1 MVLQQSCKVKILTTK
16 SRRCPVCFDSNKN
29 SVIFQKE
36 NIDKKKI
43 TSFTYASR
51 KNPEFMCHEMV
62 RCLNCDLVYVTA
74 PPDKL
79 KLSEAYHTAD
89 YDSSEEALD
98 AAETY
103 INHINEVVS
112 KLNSKSK
119 ILEIGSGSGDFLYNL
134 KKKGFTNLTGIEP
147 SISAINSAHPEIKS
161 HLQEGIFQ
169 VDNFQEMKYDLVCCF
184 MTLEHVYDPRE
195 ISESV
200 NKILKKGGYFVMV
213 VHNYR
218 SLVNRILGKKSPI
231 IDIEHM
237 QLFSKKSIRL
247 LLNNTNYQDIHIK
260 AISNR
265 YSINYWI
272 RLLPIVSLIK
282 KIFIKLLKVFNF
294 DNVKININV
303 GNMIV
308 SGRKV
313 DSGLK
318 RNLLDR

>member
-1 MVLQQSCKVKILTTK
+1 LVTK

-29 SVIFQKE
+29 SVIFQNE

-62 RCLNCDLVYVTA
+62 RCLNCDLVYVTV

-79 KLSEAYHTAD
+79 KLSEAYHAAD
-89 YDSSEEALD
+89 YYNSEEALD

-103 INHINEVVS
+103 IKHSNEVLS
-112 KLNSKSK
+112 KLNLKSK
-119 ILEIGSGSGDFLYNL
+119 ILEIGSGSGDFLYSL
-134 KKKGFTNLTGIEP
+134 KKKGFINLTGIEP

-169 VDNFQEMKYDLVCCF
+169 VDDFKEMNYDLVCCF
-184 MTLEHVYDPRE
+184 MTMEHVYDPRE
-195 ISESV
+195 ITESV
-200 NKILKKGGYFVMV
+200 NKILKKGGYFVIV
-213 VHNYR
+213 IHNYR

-237 QLFSKKSIRL
+237 QLFSKKSIKL

-260 AISNR
+260 SVCNR
-265 YSINYWI
+265 YSINYWV
-272 RLLPIVSLIK
+272 RLLPIFSLIK
-282 KIFIKLLKVFNF
+282 TIFIKLLKIFNL
-294 DNVKININV
+294 DNIKININV
-303 GNMIV
+303 GNMII
-308 SGRKV
+308 SGKKTNTRFR
-313 DSGLK
+313 D
-318 RNLLDR
+318 

>member
-62 RCLNCDLVYVTA
+62 RCLNCDLVYVTV

-89 YDSSEEALD
+89 YDSSEEAID

-103 INHINEVVS
+103 IDHINEVVS

-247 LLNNTNYQDIHIK
+247 LLNKTNYNDIKINDF
-260 AISNR
+260 SNL
-265 YSINYWI
+265 YSINYWV
-272 RLLPIVSLIK
+272 RLLPISNLIK
-282 KIFIKLLKVFNF
+282 KFFIKILNKIKLDNF
-294 DNVKININV
+294 KIKINV
-303 GNMIV
+303 GNIII
-308 SGRKV
+308 SGRK
-313 DSGLK
+313 DCLDLK
-318 RNLLDR
+318 RNRLND

>member
-1 MVLQQSCKVKILTTK
+1 MLTK

-36 NIDKKKI
+36 NIEKKKI

-62 RCLNCDLVYVTA
+62 RCLNCDLVYVTT
-74 PPDKL
+74 PPNKL

-89 YDSSEEALD
+89 YDSSEEAFD

-103 INHINEVVS
+103 INHMGDLIS
-112 KLNSKSK
+112 KLNLNSKV
-119 ILEIGSGSGDFLYNL
+119 LEIGSGSGDFLYNL
-134 KKKGFTNLTGIEP
+134 KKKGLTNLTGIEP
-147 SISAINSAHPEIKS
+147 SISAINCAHSEIKS
-161 HLQEGIFQ
+161 HLQEGVFQ
-169 VDNFQEMKYDLVCCF
+169 ADDFQEMNYDLVCCF

-218 SLVNRILGKKSPI
+218 SPLNRILGKKSPI

-237 QLFSKKSIRL
+237 QLFSKKSIGL
-247 LLNNTNYQDIHIK
+247 LLNKTNYQDIQVK
-260 AISNR
+260 DLYNR

-272 RLLPIVSLIK
+272 RLSPIPNLIK
-282 KIFIKLLKVFNF
+282 NICIKLLNKFNLG
-294 DNVKININV
+294 NLKIKINV
-303 GNMIV
+303 GNIIV

-313 DSGLK
+313 DADLK
-318 RNLLDR
+318 HNKLDL

>member
-1 MVLQQSCKVKILTTK
+1 MVTK

-29 SVIFQKE
+29 SVIFQNE

-62 RCLNCDLVYVTA
+62 RCLNCDLVYVTV

-79 KLSEAYHTAD
+79 KLSEAYHAAD
-89 YDSSEEALD
+89 YYNSEEALD

-103 INHINEVVS
+103 IKHSNEVLS
-112 KLNSKSK
+112 KLNLKSK
-119 ILEIGSGSGDFLYNL
+119 ILEIGSGSGDFLYSL
-134 KKKGFTNLTGIEP
+134 KKKGFINLTGIEP

-169 VDNFQEMKYDLVCCF
+169 VDDFKEMNYDLVCCF
-184 MTLEHVYDPRE
+184 MTMEHVYDPRE
-195 ISESV
+195 ITESV
-200 NKILKKGGYFVMV
+200 NKILKKGGYFVIV
-213 VHNYR
+213 IHNYR

-237 QLFSKKSIRL
+237 QLFSKKSIKL

-260 AISNR
+260 SVCNR
-265 YSINYWI
+265 YSINYWV
-272 RLLPIVSLIK
+272 RLLPIFSLIK
-282 KIFIKLLKVFNF
+282 TIFIKLLKIFNL
-294 DNVKININV
+294 DNIKININV
-303 GNMIV
+303 GNMII
-308 SGRKV
+308 SGKKTNTRFR
-313 DSGLK
+313 D
-318 RNLLDR
+318 

>member
-1 MVLQQSCKVKILTTK
+1 MSTK

-62 RCLNCDLVYVTA
+62 RCMNCDLVYVTT

-79 KLSEAYHTAD
+79 KLSEAYHAAD

-103 INHINEVVS
+103 INHMNEVVS
-112 KLNSKSK
+112 KLNLNCK
-119 ILEIGSGSGDFLYNL
+119 ILVIGAGSGDFLYNL
-134 KKKGFTNLTGIEP
+134 KKKGFTDLIGIEP

-169 VDNFQEMKYDLVCCF
+169 VDDFQEMNYDLVCCF

-200 NKILKKGGYFVMV
+200 NKILKKGGYFVIV
-213 VHNYR
+213 LHNYR
-218 SLVNRILGKKSPI
+218 SLVNKILGKKSPI

-237 QLFSKKSIRL
+237 QLFSKKSIGL
-247 LLNNTNYQDIHIK
+247 LFNKTNYQDIQIK
-260 AISNR
+260 DFYNHYPIK
-265 YSINYWI
+265 YWI
-272 RLLPIVSLIK
+272 RLSPIPNLIK
-282 KIFIKLLKVFNF
+282 NIFIKLLHKFNLGNF
-294 DNVKININV
+294 KIKINV
-303 GNMIV
+303 GNIMV

-313 DSGLK
+313 GGVKKPNTL
-318 RNLLDR
+318 NE

>member
-1 MVLQQSCKVKILTTK
+1 LVTK

-29 SVIFQKE
+29 SVIFQNE

-134 KKKGFTNLTGIEP
+134 KKKGFANLTGIEP

-218 SLVNRILGKKSPI
+218 SLVNRILGRKSPI

-237 QLFSKKSIRL
+237 QLFSKKSIGL
-247 LLNNTNYQDIHIK
+247 LFNKTNYQDIQIK
-260 AISNR
+260 DFYNHYPIK
-265 YSINYWI
+265 YWI
-272 RLLPIVSLIK
+272 RLSPIPNLIK
-282 KIFIKLLKVFNF
+282 NIFIKLLHKFNLGNF
-294 DNVKININV
+294 KIKINV
-303 GNMIV
+303 GNIMV

-313 DSGLK
+313 GGVKKPNTL
-318 RNLLDR
+318 NE

>member
-1 MVLQQSCKVKILTTK
+1 VALLQSCKVRILVAK

-29 SVIFQKE
+29 SIIFQKE

-62 RCLNCDLVYVTA
+62 RCLNCDLVYVTT
-74 PPDKL
+74 PPNKL
-79 KLSEAYHTAD
+79 KLSEAHHAAD

-103 INHINEVVS
+103 INHMDDVIS
-112 KLNSKSK
+112 KLNLKSK
-119 ILEIGSGSGDFLYNL
+119 VLEIGSGSGDFLYNL
-134 KKKGFTNLTGIEP
+134 KKKGFTKLTGIEP
-147 SISAINSAHPEIKS
+147 SISAINCAHSEIKN
-161 HLQEGIFQ
+161 HLKEGIFQ
-169 VDNFQEMKYDLVCCF
+169 VDHLQEASYDLVSCF

-195 ISESV
+195 IAESA

-237 QLFSKKSIRL
+237 QLFSRKSIRL
-247 LLNNTNYQDIHIK
+247 LLNNTNYQDIQIK
-260 AISNR
+260 SVSNR
-265 YSINYWI
+265 YSISYWI
-272 RLLPIVSLIK
+272 RLLPIFSLIK
-282 KIFIKLLKVFNF
+282 KISIKLLKIFNL

-303 GNMIV
+303 GNIIV
-308 SGRKV
+308 SGRKI
-313 DSGLK
+313 DAEFK
-318 RNLLDR
+318 D

>member
-1 MVLQQSCKVKILTTK
+1 VALLQSCKVRILVAK

-29 SVIFQKE
+29 SIIFQKE

-43 TSFTYASR
+43 TSFTYTSR

-62 RCLNCDLVYVTA
+62 RCLNCDLVYVTT
-74 PPDKL
+74 PPNKL
-79 KLSEAYHTAD
+79 KLSEAYHAAD

-103 INHINEVVS
+103 INHMDDVIS
-112 KLNSKSK
+112 KLNLKSK
-119 ILEIGSGSGDFLYNL
+119 VLEIGSGSGDFLYNL
-134 KKKGFTNLTGIEP
+134 KKKGFTKLTGIEP
-147 SISAINSAHPEIKS
+147 SISAINCAHSEIKNQ
-161 HLQEGIFQ
+161 LKEGIFQ
-169 VDNFQEMKYDLVCCF
+169 VDHLQEASYDLVSCF

-195 ISESV
+195 IAESA

-237 QLFSKKSIRL
+237 QLFSRKSIRL
-247 LLNNTNYQDIHIK
+247 LLNNTNYQDIQIK
-260 AISNR
+260 SVSNR
-265 YSINYWI
+265 YSISYWI
-272 RLLPIVSLIK
+272 RLLPIFSLIK
-282 KIFIKLLKVFNF
+282 KISIKLLKIFNL

-303 GNMIV
+303 GNIIV
-308 SGRKV
+308 SGRKI
-313 DSGLK
+313 DAEFK
-318 RNLLDR
+318 D

>member
-1 MVLQQSCKVKILTTK
+1 MTTK

-29 SVIFQKE
+29 SVTFQKE

-62 RCLNCDLVYVTA
+62 SCLNCDLVYITT

-79 KLSEAYHTAD
+79 KLSEAYYAAD

-98 AAETY
+98 AAESY
-103 INHINEVVS
+103 INHMNEVIS
-112 KLNSKSK
+112 KLNLNSK

-134 KKKGFTNLTGIEP
+134 KKKGFTDLIGIEP

-169 VDNFQEMKYDLVCCF
+169 VDDFQEMNYDLVCCF

-200 NKILKKGGYFVMV
+200 NKILKKGGYFVIV
-213 VHNYR
+213 LHNYR
-218 SLVNRILGKKSPI
+218 SLVNKILGKKSPI

-237 QLFSKKSIRL
+237 QLFSKKSIGL
-247 LLNNTNYQDIHIK
+247 LLNKTNYQDIQVK
-260 AISNR
+260 DLYNR

-272 RLLPIVSLIK
+272 RLSPIPNLIK
-282 KIFIKLLKVFNF
+282 NTFIKLLNKFNLGNF
-294 DNVKININV
+294 KIKINV
-303 GNMIV
+303 GNIIV
-308 SGRKV
+308 SGRKG
-313 DSGLK
+313 DAIKK
-318 RNLLDR
+318 RNKLDL

>member
-1 MVLQQSCKVKILTTK
+1 LVTK
-16 SRRCPVCFDSNKN
+16 SRRCPVCFESNKN
-29 SVIFQKE
+29 SVLFQKE
-36 NIDKKKI
+36 NIDKIKI
-43 TSFTYASR
+43 TPFTYSSR
-51 KNPEFMCHEMV
+51 KPPEFMCHEMV
-62 RCLNCDLVYVTA
+62 RCLNCDLVYVTT
-74 PPDKL
+74 PPDRIQ
-79 KLSEAYHTAD
+79 LSEAYHAAD

-103 INHINEVVS
+103 VSHMNEVVS
-112 KLNSKSK
+112 KLNLNSR
-119 ILEIGSGSGDFLYNL
+119 ILEIGSGSGAFLYNL
-134 KKKGFTNLTGIEP
+134 KKRGFTDLTGIEP

-169 VDNFQEMKYDLVCCF
+169 VDDFQGMNYDLVCCF

-218 SLVNRILGKKSPI
+218 SLVNRILGRKSPI

-247 LLNNTNYQDIHIK
+247 LLNKTNYQDIQVK
-260 AISNR
+260 DLYNR

-272 RLLPIVSLIK
+272 RLSPITNFIK
-282 KIFIKLLKVFNF
+282 NIFIKLLNKFNLGNF
-294 DNVKININV
+294 KIKINVANI
-303 GNMIV
+303 IA

-313 DSGLK
+313 DTNLK
-318 RNLLDR
+318 RNKLDL

>member
-1 MVLQQSCKVKILTTK
+1 MLTK

-62 RCLNCDLVYVTA
+62 RCLNCDLVYVTT

-79 KLSEAYHTAD
+79 KLSEAYHAAD

-103 INHINEVVS
+103 INHMNEVVS
-112 KLNSKSK
+112 KLNLNCK
-119 ILEIGSGSGDFLYNL
+119 ILEIGAGSGDFLYNL
-134 KKKGFTNLTGIEP
+134 KKKGFTDLIGIEP

-169 VDNFQEMKYDLVCCF
+169 VDDFQEMNYDLVCCF

-200 NKILKKGGYFVMV
+200 NKILKKGGYFVIV
-213 VHNYR
+213 IHNYR
-218 SLVNRILGKKSPI
+218 SLVNRVLGKKSPI

-237 QLFSKKSIRL
+237 QLFSKKSIGL
-247 LLNNTNYQDIHIK
+247 LFNKTNYQDIQIK
-260 AISNR
+260 DFYNHYPIK
-265 YSINYWI
+265 YWI
-272 RLLPIVSLIK
+272 RLSPIPNLIK
-282 KIFIKLLKVFNF
+282 NIFIKLLHKFNLGNF
-294 DNVKININV
+294 KIKINV
-303 GNMIV
+303 GNIMV

-313 DSGLK
+313 GGVKKPNTL
-318 RNLLDR
+318 NE

>member
-1 MVLQQSCKVKILTTK
+1 MTTK

-29 SVIFQKE
+29 SVTFQKE

-62 RCLNCDLVYVTA
+62 SCLNCDLVYVTT

-79 KLSEAYHTAD
+79 KLSEAYHAAD

-98 AAETY
+98 AAESY
-103 INHINEVVS
+103 IHHMNEVIS
-112 KLNSKSK
+112 KLNLNSK

-134 KKKGFTNLTGIEP
+134 KKKGFTDLIGIEP

-169 VDNFQEMKYDLVCCF
+169 VDDFQEMNYDLVCCF

-200 NKILKKGGYFVMV
+200 NKILKKGGYFVIV
-213 VHNYR
+213 LHNYR
-218 SLVNRILGKKSPI
+218 SLVNKILGKKSPI

-237 QLFSKKSIRL
+237 QLFSKKSIGL
-247 LLNNTNYQDIHIK
+247 LLNKTNYQDIQVK
-260 AISNR
+260 DLYNR

-272 RLLPIVSLIK
+272 RLSPIPNLINNT
-282 KIFIKLLKVFNF
+282 FIKLLNKFNLGNF
-294 DNVKININV
+294 KIKINV

-313 DSGLK
+313 DADIKSQ
-318 RNLLDR
+318 